1 MLRIDL
7 SPKGI
12 AASSSADSFLR
23 FFPCLFEVANMDTFT
38 PKGHIR
44 GPIMPIQILKSC
56 ELSLGA
62 KILYNVLI
70 HFAGEKDYCKVSHLI
85 LANFICCSVTSIKK
99 YLNELKIIG
108 LIHAE
113 KHGFSTS
120 KYYFLRP
127 SWASDSIQGGDNHG
141 HGESA
146 PDKPNSGHGYKPNS
160 GQSSKAN
167 SGYNFNFKN
176 LKHLNPPYPPK
187 PLGKSDHAGNVKK
200 RGGGGN
206 YFSVNQEFEKFWAA
220 YPRKEAKELARSVW
234 FKLHRQGN
242 IPGLSSLI
250 SVLEKF
256 KVCGQWLKEHGRYI
270 PQCVNWLKGRRWL
283 DENLDAAVQATP
295 EEKISQEHRLRLS
308 RRIQAEEEERS
319 ARQRAESARLRPVFN
334 AFLSCFSECG
344 NSGPAWGLWNLLH
357 AQGKAPRAE
366 DVPSNPGIG
375 VLDFLRN
382 WQREVSLA

>member
-1 MLRIDL
+1 
-7 SPKGI
+7 
-12 AASSSADSFLR
+12 
-23 FFPCLFEVANMDTFT
+23 MDTFT

-56 ELSLGA
+56 ELSPGA
-62 KILYNVLI
+62 KILYNALI
-70 HFAGEKDYCKVSHLI
+70 HFAGEKDYCKVSHPT

-127 SWASDSIQGGDNHG
+127 FWASDSIQGGDNHAQ
-141 HGESA
+141 GESA
-146 PDKPNSGHGYKPNS
+146 LDKPNSGHGCKPNS
-160 GQSSKAN
+160 GHSSKAN
-167 SGYNFNFKN
+167 SGYNFNIKN
-176 LKHLNPPYPPK
+176 LKPLYPPYPPYPPK

-242 IPGLSSLI
+242 IPVLSSLI

-319 ARQRAESARLRPVFN
+319 ARQRAESASLRPVFN

-344 NSGPAWGLWNLLH
+344 NSGPAWGLWHLLH

-382 WQREVSLA
+382 WQREVALA

>member
-56 ELSLGA
+56 ELSPGA
-62 KILYNVLI
+62 KILYNARI

-113 KHGFSTS
+113 KQGFSTS

-141 HGESA
+141 QGESA
-146 PDKPNSGHGYKPNS
+146 PDKPNSGHGCKPNS

-176 LKHLNPPYPPK
+176 LKPLYPLT
-187 PLGKSDHAGNVKK
+187 PLSPWAKVTMLGTSKNVV
-200 RGGGGN
+200 G
-206 YFSVNQEFEKFWAA
+206 V
-220 YPRKEAKELARSVW
+220 
-234 FKLHRQGN
+234 
-242 IPGLSSLI
+242 
-250 SVLEKF
+250 
-256 KVCGQWLKEHGRYI
+256 
-270 PQCVNWLKGRRWL
+270 
-283 DENLDAAVQATP
+283 
-295 EEKISQEHRLRLS
+295 
-308 RRIQAEEEERS
+308 
-319 ARQRAESARLRPVFN
+319 
-334 AFLSCFSECG
+334 
-344 NSGPAWGLWNLLH
+344 
-357 AQGKAPRAE
+357 
-366 DVPSNPGIG
+366 GII
-375 VLDFLRN
+375 FP
-382 WQREVSLA
+382 